1 MSKVAFITGINGQD
15 GSYLAE
21 LLLEK
26 GYKVWGIVRRSSNII
41 TTRIDHIFDKLN
53 LRYGDLTDSSNLLN
67 VLMEI
72 KNTYPEMER
81 LEVYNLGAM
90 SHVKISFELP
100 EYTCDVD
107 AMGTLRLLEAI
118 RNCGVSFDK
127 IRFYQ
132 ASTSEMFGKVVEVP
146 QKETTPFY
154 PRSPYGVAKLYS
166 YWITKNY
173 RESYNMFAC
182 SGILFNHE
190 SPRRG
195 HNFVTRKVTIALG
208 NIINGKQ
215 DKLVLGNINSLRD
228 WGHAK
233 DYVEG
238 MWLMLQKD
246 TPEDYILS
254 TNEYHSVREFVEK
267 SFAMKDFNIKW
278 KGEGINEIGYDEK
291 TGKELIIISEKYF
304 RPAEVDELLG
314 DSTKA
319 KTELGWSPKHT
330 FDELVREMVDADCR

>member
-1 MSKVAFITGINGQD
+1 MTKVAFITGITGQD

-26 GYKVWGIVRRSSNII
+26 GYQVWGIIRRSSNIS
-41 TTRIDHIFDKLN
+41 TTRVDHIFDKLT

-67 VLMEI
+67 VLTEI
-72 KNTYPEMER
+72 KNTYPLLER

-90 SHVKISFELP
+90 SHVKISFEMA

-118 RNCGVSFDK
+118 RTCGISLSK
-127 IRFYQ
+127 ARFYQ

-166 YWITKNY
+166 HWITKNY
-173 RESYNMFAC
+173 RESYSMYAC

-195 HNFVTRKVTIALG
+195 HNFVTRKITLALG
-208 NIINGKQ
+208 NILNGKQ

-238 MWLMLQKD
+238 MYLMLQQE
-246 TPEDYILS
+246 TPDDYILS
-254 TNEYHSVREFVEK
+254 TNEYHTVREFVEK
-267 SFAMKDFNIKW
+267 SFALKGYHILW

-291 TGKELIIISEKYF
+291 TGRELVFISDKYF
-304 RPAEVDELLG
+304 RPAEVEELLG
-314 DSTKA
+314 DSSKA
-319 KTELGWSPKHT
+319 KNELGWSPKHS
-330 FDELVREMVDADCR
+330 FDELVREMVENDCK